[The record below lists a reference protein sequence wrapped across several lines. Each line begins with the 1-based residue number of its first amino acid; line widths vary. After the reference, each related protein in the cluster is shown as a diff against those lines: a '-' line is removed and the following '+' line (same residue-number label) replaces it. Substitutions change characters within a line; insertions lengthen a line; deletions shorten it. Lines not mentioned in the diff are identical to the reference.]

1 MLFSQDS
8 GCDEVVF
15 TDSTTTGDTT
25 LSSHDSGYNE
35 FLVGSTLVGDS
46 QDGLDKVQHDYMC
59 RLKRWHKLITGR
71 CFGVLIWRSSEEI
84 IATPVEPTL

>member
-35 FLVGSTLVGDS
+35 FLVGSTSVGDAMHS
-46 QDGLDKVQHDYMC
+46 STDSHFSGHVYSSTSSRRAQPG
-59 RLKRWHKLITGR
+59 
-71 CFGVLIWRSSEEI
+71 GVRYPALSR
-84 IATPVEPTL
+84 